1 MATELTESE
10 VFAVNLAALARE
22 IAMDVFDIPKIL
34 EIHRLGDEEW
44 QKIQANPKFQ
54 EMLRGLVSEWQGA
67 SNTRER
73 VRIKAATGL
82 EMQLEQYILDI
93 ADPKIPLAQRV
104 EAGKFLAKL
113 GELDGSQLAVG
124 AGGAAFQINLNIGT
138 THLERTPIING
149 TVNKLAEGAIPEERT

>member
-1 MATELTESE
+1 MATDLSESE

-22 IAMDVFDIPKIL
+22 IAMDVFEVPKIL
-34 EIHRLGDEEW
+34 EIHRLTDGEW

-54 EMLRGLVSEWQGA
+54 EMLRGLIAEWQSA
-67 SNTRER
+67 ANTRER

-82 EMQLEQYILDI
+82 EMQLERYILDI

-104 EAGKFLAKL
+104 EAGKFLARL
-113 GELDGSQLAVG
+113 GELDGNQVIGA

-149 TVNKLAEGAIPEERT
+149 TATRVAEGAIPEERI

>member
-1 MATELTESE
+1 M
-10 VFAVNLAALARE
+10 
-22 IAMDVFDIPKIL
+22 
-34 EIHRLGDEEW
+34 
-44 QKIQANPKFQ
+44 KIQANTKFQ
-54 EMLRGLVSEWQGA
+54 EMLRGLISEWQGA
-67 SNTRER
+67 ANTRER

-124 AGGAAFQINLNIGT
+124 AGGAAFQINLNIGA
-138 THLERTPIING
+138 HHIEKTPIING
-149 TVNKLAEGAIPEERT
+149 TATKVSRGGDT